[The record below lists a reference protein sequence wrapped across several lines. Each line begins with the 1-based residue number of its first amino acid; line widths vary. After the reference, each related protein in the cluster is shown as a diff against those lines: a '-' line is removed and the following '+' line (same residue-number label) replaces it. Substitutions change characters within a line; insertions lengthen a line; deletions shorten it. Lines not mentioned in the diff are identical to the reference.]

1 MKDFQIRAIGL
12 MSGTSLDG
20 LDVCCCKFRRE
31 AGRWCFAIECAK
43 GYTYPEELKYK
54 LGTGAQQMS
63 ALEFITFHSAYGR
76 FLGERV
82 NEFMQE
88 FGVEPDIIAS
98 HGHTI
103 FHEPQKKVMFQIGDG
118 AAIAAETGVP
128 VVCDF
133 RRLDIMLGG
142 QGAPLVPVG
151 DRLLFADYD
160 YCLNIGGFSNISFE
174 QEGKR
179 IAFDI
184 SPVNYVIN
192 HYCRLI
198 GLEFDRDGEIARRG
212 HICKELLEELNGMDF
227 YHQGGPKSLGRE
239 WVETLV
245 FPLLERYGLSLEDM
259 LRTFYEHAAYQ
270 VSRVVKEHP
279 AHPSHSSP
287 SSHLSHLSHW
297 SHLSHLSHLSPSGA
311 GTMLITGGGAY
322 NKFLIE
328 RISALCPCGIVIPDR
343 QIIEYK
349 EALIFAFLG
358 ALYVADEPGCLA
370 SVTGAREDNIGGM
383 MFKMVKDK

>member
-1 MKDFQIRAIGL
+1 MMEDFQIRAIGL

-20 LDVCCCKFRRE
+20 LDVCCCTFRRE
-31 AGRWCFAIECAK
+31 AGKWSFAIDCAK
-43 GYTYPEELKYK
+43 GYSYPEEMKYK
-54 LGTGAQQMS
+54 LGTGAQRMS
-63 ALEFITFHSAYGR
+63 ALEFITFHSAYGK

-88 FGVEPDIIAS
+88 FGVKPDIIAS

-118 AAIAAETGVP
+118 AAIAAETGISTVS
-128 VVCDF
+128 DF

-142 QGAPLVPVG
+142 QGAPLVPIG

-174 QEGKR
+174 QEGRR

-192 HYCRLI
+192 HYCRRI
-198 GLEFDRDGEIARRG
+198 GLEFDRDGEIARQG
-212 HICKELLEELNGMDF
+212 AICQELLEELNGMDF
-227 YHQGGPKSLGRE
+227 YHQSGPKSLGRE

-245 FPLLERYGLSLEDM
+245 YPMLERYGLSLEDM

-270 VSRVVKEHP
+270 VSRVVK
-279 AHPSHSSP
+279 AHPSH
-287 SSHLSHLSHW
+287 LSHPSLSA
-297 SHLSHLSHLSPSGA
+297 A
-311 GTMLITGGGAY
+311 GKMLITGGGAF
-322 NKFLIE
+322 NTFLVE
-328 RISALCPCGIVIPDR
+328 RIDALCPCEIVIPDR

-383 MFKMVKDK
+383 MFKMRNEE

>member
-1 MKDFQIRAIGL
+1 

-20 LDVCCCKFRRE
+20 LDVCCCTFLRQADKWTFR
-31 AGRWCFAIECAK
+31 IDCAK
-43 GYTYPEELKYK
+43 GYGYPEEMKQI
-54 LGTGAQQMS
+54 LGVGAQQMS
-63 ALEFITFHSAYGR
+63 ALDFVAFHSAYGK

-88 FGVEPDIIAS
+88 FGVRPDIIAS
-98 HGHTI
+98 HGHTV
-103 FHEPQKKVMFQIGDG
+103 FHEPKKKIMYQIGDG
-118 AAIAAETGVP
+118 AAIAAETRIPTVS
-128 VVCDF
+128 DF

-142 QGAPLVPVG
+142 QGAPLVPIG

-174 QEGKR
+174 QGGKR

-192 HYCRLI
+192 HYCRQI

-212 HICKELLEELNGMDF
+212 VICKGLLDELNGMDF
-227 YHQGGPKSLGRE
+227 YRQSGPKSLGRE

-245 FPLLERYGLSLEDM
+245 YPMLEHYRLSLEDK

-270 VSRVVKEHP
+270 ISRVVASHP
-279 AHPSHSSP
+279 LAKGGK
-287 SSHLSHLSHW
+287 L
-297 SHLSHLSHLSPSGA
+297 
-311 GTMLITGGGAY
+311 LITGGGAF

-328 RISALCPCGIVIPDR
+328 RIGALCPCEIVIPDR

-358 ALYVADEPGCLA
+358 ALYMADEPGCLA
-370 SVTGAREDNIGGM
+370 SVTGAPMDNIGGM
-383 MFKMVKDK
+383 LFKI

>member
-1 MKDFQIRAIGL
+1 

-20 LDVCCCKFRRE
+20 LDVCCCTFERKEGKWDFRID
-31 AGRWCFAIECAK
+31 AAK
-43 GYTYPEELKYK
+43 GYSYPEEMKHK
-54 LGTGAQQMS
+54 LGTGAQVMS
-63 ALEFITFHSAYGR
+63 ALEFITFHSAYGK

-88 FGVEPDIIAS
+88 FGIKPDIIAS

-103 FHEPQKKVMFQIGDG
+103 FHEPQKKVMYQIGDG
-118 AAIAAETGVP
+118 AAIAAETHIP
-128 VVCDF
+128 VVSDF
-133 RRLDIMLGG
+133 RRLDIMMGG
-142 QGAPLVPVG
+142 QGAPLVPIG

-174 QEGKR
+174 QKGQR

-192 HYCRLI
+192 HYCRQI
-198 GLEFDRDGEIARRG
+198 GLEFDRDGEIARKG
-212 HICKELLEELNGMDF
+212 SICQPLLDELNGMDF
-227 YHQGGPKSLGRE
+227 YHQSGPKSLGRE
-239 WVETLV
+239 WVEKEV
-245 FPLLERYGLSLEDM
+245 YPLLEKYGLNLEDK

-270 VSRVVKEHP
+270 VSRVI
-279 AHPSHSSP
+279 
-287 SSHLSHLSHW
+287 LSN
-297 SHLSHLSHLSPSGA
+297 PRTAGSGKL
-311 GTMLITGGGAY
+311 LITGGGAF

-328 RISALCPCGIVIPDR
+328 RIGALTPCQIVIPDR

-358 ALYVADEPGCLA
+358 ALYMADEPSCLA
-370 SVTGAREDNIGGM
+370 SVTGAPADNIGGM
-383 MFKMVKDK
+383 LFKI

>member
-20 LDVCCCKFRRE
+20 LDVCCCTFRRE
-31 AGRWCFAIECAK
+31 AGRWSFGIECAK
-43 GYTYPEELKYK
+43 GYAYPEELKYK

-63 ALEFITFHSAYGR
+63 ALEFITFHSAYGK

-82 NEFMQE
+82 NEFIQE
-88 FGVEPDIIAS
+88 FGVKPDIIAS

-118 AAIAAETGVP
+118 AAIAAETGIPTVS
-128 VVCDF
+128 DF

-142 QGAPLVPVG
+142 QGAPLVPIG

-174 QEGKR
+174 QDGR
-179 IAFDI
+179 RMAFDI

-192 HYCRLI
+192 HYCRRI

-212 HICKELLEELNGMDF
+212 SIHKELLEELNGMDF
-227 YHQGGPKSLGRE
+227 YHQPGPKSLGRE

-245 FPLLERYGLSLEDM
+245 FPMLERYGLSLEDM

-270 VSRVVKEHP
+270 VSRVIKEHP
-279 AHPSHSSP
+279 AARSHLSYPMHPSHPSP
-287 SSHLSHLSHW
+287 SE
-297 SHLSHLSHLSPSGA
+297 A
-311 GTMLITGGGAY
+311 GTMLITGGGAF

-370 SVTGAREDNIGGM
+370 SVTGAKEDNIGGM
-383 MFKMVKDK
+383 MFKIAVRN

>member
-1 MKDFQIRAIGL
+1 MKDFQIQAIGL

-20 LDVCCCKFRRE
+20 LDVCCCTFQRRVDKWTFHID
-31 AGRWCFAIECAK
+31 AAR
-43 GYTYPEELKYK
+43 GYVYPEEMKQI
-54 LGTGAQQMS
+54 LGTGAQKMN
-63 ALEFITFHSAYGR
+63 AMEFIAFHSAYGKY
-76 FLGERV
+76 LGERV

-88 FGVEPDIIAS
+88 FGVHPDIIAS

-103 FHEPQKKVMFQIGDG
+103 FHEPQKKIMFQIGDG
-118 AAIAAETGVP
+118 AAIAAETHVP
-128 VVCDF
+128 TVSDF

-142 QGAPLVPVG
+142 QGAPLVPIG

-174 QEGKR
+174 QDSRR

-192 HYCRLI
+192 HYCRQI
-198 GLEFDRDGEIARRG
+198 GLEFDCDGEIARRG
-212 HICKELLEELNGMDF
+212 SICQELLDELNEMEF
-227 YHQGGPKSLGRE
+227 YHQSGPKSLGRE
-239 WVETLV
+239 WVEKLI
-245 FPLLERYGLSLEDM
+245 FPMLEDYEISLENM

-270 VSRVVKEHP
+270 ISRIITTYPH
-279 AHPSHSSP
+279 ANG
-287 SSHLSHLSHW
+287 
-297 SHLSHLSHLSPSGA
+297 SGKL
-311 GTMLITGGGAY
+311 LITGGGAF

-328 RISALCPCGIVIPDR
+328 RIGALCPCEIVIPDQ

-358 ALYVADEPGCLA
+358 ALYMADEPGCLS
-370 SVTGAREDNIGGM
+370 SVTGASMDNIGGM
-383 MFKMVKDK
+383 LFKIQTT